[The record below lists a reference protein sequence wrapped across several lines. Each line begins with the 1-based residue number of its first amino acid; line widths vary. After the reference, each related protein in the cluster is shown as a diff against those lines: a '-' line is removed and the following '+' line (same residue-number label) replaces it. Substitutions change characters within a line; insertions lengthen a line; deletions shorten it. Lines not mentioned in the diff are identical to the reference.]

1 MLCGVWI
8 KQQVCVQR
16 ASVAG
21 ICNEVAGCRVTRFG
35 VNKASWRAVLNG
47 LRLRSGLVGDV
58 DGDGGAL
65 SAA

>member
-1 MLCGVWI
+1 M
-8 KQQVCVQR
+8 QR

-47 LRLRSGLVGDV
+47 LRLRSRLAGDV
-58 DGDGGAL
+58 DGDGDGAAL